1 MADSLS
7 PEHRS
12 WNMSRIRGRDTSPEK
27 RVRSILHRM
36 GLRFSLHRKD
46 LPGKP
51 DIVMPRHATVVFV
64 HGCFWHLHKNCK
76 NARIPQTRRAWWK
89 KKLEGNADRDLRIRA
104 ALRKFGWRV
113 LTVSECETEKSKKLM
128 RRLARHFNLH
138 GHPQLRLFVPL

>member
-36 GLRFSLHRKD
+36 ELRFSLHRKD

-89 KKLEGNADRDLRIRA
+89 KKLEGNADRDLRIRV

-113 LTVSECETEKSKKLM
+113 LTVSECETADQRNSPEGFNVCYSSPEWSEK
-128 RRLARHFNLH
+128 
-138 GHPQLRLFVPL
+138 